1 MFEQWADFV
10 SKIWPLCSM
19 WEPIFVHK
27 SDFFTLHPYNPIFLW
42 AQTDSTQWDHNFP
55 ITGGNFGYLWF
66 SGRYSFGCLAGCFRA
81 LIAQKSPF
89 LGQKC
94 CFFWT
99 EVNFSKT
106 SKWQYF
112 CGDRVAGWAPV
123 GRQGL
128 FLVQKEVKIW
138 FFNVTPHLWPILA
151 TLDLSKTP

>member
-94 CFFWT
+94 CFFLDRSQFFEDIKMTIFLWWPCCRVGSCGAPGPIFGPKRGKNLIFQRYT
-99 EVNFSKT
+99 SFMANFGHFGP
-106 SKWQYF
+106 Q
-112 CGDRVAGWAPV
+112 
-123 GRQGL
+123 
-128 FLVQKEVKIW
+128 
-138 FFNVTPHLWPILA
+138 
-151 TLDLSKTP
+151 